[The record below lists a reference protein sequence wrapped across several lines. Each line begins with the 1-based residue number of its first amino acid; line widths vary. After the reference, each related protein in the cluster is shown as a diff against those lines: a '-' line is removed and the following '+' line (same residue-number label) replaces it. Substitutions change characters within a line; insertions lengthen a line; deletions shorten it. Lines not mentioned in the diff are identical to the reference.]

1 MANDQSK
8 NSLGEYLKAFGQD
21 WSTLMTGAPS
31 VPLAFVAQFAS
42 GWLRAGLLLLS
53 AICLILASFRIWNGQ
68 QKEIAKLKVRPYE
81 ESQRQLVQGMLAPLG
96 PDERAALRYF
106 VQRGEREQQ
115 QISKDLKLDE
125 SPFSKAFDSVAKS
138 GLLNREERPKAGRSG
153 LDLFWWVYP
162 QFVEILKD
170 ELFQNGEVSSQP
182 QISPP
187 PEPRQTKLI
196 LNLKRFLV
204 VFGTIATLYF
214 AIGSYFFPEW
224 YFGLFWGG
232 KLWDRAW
239 WEDAVSYWLDLHTGL
254 LILIIVL
261 AFIVALL
268 LYARR
273 KVFLPFIDRFAIR
286 LILCLGV
293 AISVTALLDHIY
305 AKVSFENLERVEAAM
320 SNLNSVIQQ
329 SVSFEV
335 AEQSDLEAPIDFQ
348 YIDRPRVEALYSQL
362 EPELVEKHRTVS
374 AGESASGKGT
384 IAIGP
389 AGGEIGGS
397 KQQGATSSFERANFS
412 PERKCLEIMKFALGQ
427 KTAHFYTDGGEWFLR
442 KLLRTFREDMN
453 NAFEKFK
460 SSDAKEVTKED
471 FEKLRDQSPAK
482 PPTKEQQEETKRRE
496 KQYTEEFEAE
506 LTSLSGLVLIDGTFA
521 VQRDPRGGLV
531 LIEKFCENPR
541 KIVFRVSVP
550 ETEQLKRSLA
560 LELSTNGNA
569 RLRVFGTVTKQLT
582 KDGTIEAR
590 AIALY

>member
-1 MANDQSK
+1 MASDQSK
-8 NSLGEYLKAFGQD
+8 NSFWEYLKAFGQD
-21 WSTLMTGAPS
+21 WSTRMSGPLS
-31 VPLAFVAQFAS
+31 VPLAFVAVFVS
-42 GWLRAGLLLLS
+42 GWTRVGLLLLS
-53 AICLILASFRIWNGQ
+53 AACLIFASFKIWKNQ

-106 VQRGEREQQ
+106 VQHGEREQQ
-115 QISKDLKLDE
+115 QIFIDLNLNQ
-125 SPFSKAFDSVAKS
+125 PHFTGAFDSVARS
-138 GLLNREERPKAGRSG
+138 GLLDREERPKAGRAG
-153 LDLFWWVYP
+153 LDLFWWVNP
-162 QFVEILKD
+162 QFIEILKD
-170 ELFQNGEVSSQP
+170 ELFQKGEDSSRP
-182 QISPP
+182 QGSAH
-187 PEPRQTKLI
+187 PELRQTKLI

-239 WEDAVSYWLDLHTGL
+239 WKDAVSYWLDLHTGL
-254 LILIIVL
+254 LIAVIIVV
-261 AFIVALL
+261 FVVALL
-268 LYARR
+268 VYAFRR
-273 KVFLPFIDRFAIR
+273 FFLPFIDRFAIR
-286 LILCLGV
+286 LALCLGV

-305 AKVSFENLERVEAAM
+305 AKTSFENLERLEAAM

-348 YIDRPRVEALYSQL
+348 YIHRPRVEALYSQL

-374 AGESASGKGT
+374 AGESKSGKGS
-384 IAIGP
+384 IVIGP

-397 KQQGATSSFERANFS
+397 KQEAATSSFERANFS
-412 PERKCLEIMKFALGQ
+412 PERKCLEIMKFVLGQ
-427 KTAHFYTDGGEWFLR
+427 KTAHFYTTGGEWFGR
-442 KLLRTFREDMN
+442 KLLQTFREDMTT
-453 NAFEKFK
+453 AFKKAE
-460 SSDAKEVTKED
+460 SSDGGEVTKED
-471 FEKLRDQSPAK
+471 FEKLRTR
-482 PPTKEQQEETKRRE
+482 PPTKEQEEETKRRE
-496 KQYTEEFEAE
+496 KQYAEEFETE
-506 LTSLSGLVLIDGTFA
+506 LASLSGLVLIDGTFA

-531 LIEKFCENPR
+531 LIEKFSEKPKN
-541 KIVFRVSVP
+541 IEFRVSVP

-560 LELSTNGNA
+560 VELSTNGNT

-582 KDGTIEAR
+582 KDGAIEAR